1 MVSAVCLEVLDTL
14 RYRKDEHH
22 RNDGHST
29 ESLERERHSKFIL
42 NSWPFGRGG
51 FQPPYIRQD
60 TAQFV

>member
-1 MVSAVCLEVLDTL
+1 MSLEVLDTL

-22 RNDGHST
+22 HNDGHST

-42 NSWPFGRGG
+42 LSGTSAEG
-51 FQPPYIRQD
+51 FESFIHIRQD